1 MQVVSGPRFFIQNR
15 GKHLKWLSPIFD
27 NTTYTNIEKVCN
39 IPLLGKIMGEY
50 VDKLPNIEKFRKCIP
65 DMGHA
70 WTQKV
75 NDFFRNYYQA
85 NIKQKK
91 VVTPIIT
98 SESTKIFK
106 EPVIADEPIGA
117 DESLD

>member
-1 MQVVSGPRFFIQNR
+1 
-15 GKHLKWLSPIFD
+15 
-27 NTTYTNIEKVCN
+27 
-39 IPLLGKIMGEY
+39 MGEY

>member
-39 IPLLGKIMGEY
+39 IPLLGKIIGEY
-50 VDKLPNIEKFRKCIP
+50 DDKLPNIKKFIKCI
-65 DMGHA
+65 DMGDRC
-70 WTQKV
+70 TDKV
-75 NDFFRNYYQA
+75 DDFFRNLYQV
-85 NIKQKK
+85 ISSKK
-91 VVTPIIT
+91 KAATPIIT
-98 SESTKIFK
+98 SDSTKIFK
-106 EPVIADEPIGA
+106 EPVIEDEPIGA